1 MVYHLLCHFLH
12 KLGAILS
19 TVSGWISLLG
29 VVLANFFA
37 GYQSAIEAVVIVV
50 ALDLAW
56 AIASAVKRGT
66 FAYSYLGKE
75 SVSKLS
81 VYASV
86 IVGFVV
92 LDKLVGVALPVTTI
106 VICSLIT
113 LVELWS
119 MAGSMLIVC
128 PNMPFLR
135 LLRPILRGEI
145 AHKLRISEEKV
156 EEYLNGTVGKE

>member
-1 MVYHLLCHFLH
+1 MVYHLLCHFMH

-156 EEYLNGTVGKE
+156 EEYLSGNNIK

>member
-145 AHKLRISEEKV
+145 AHKLRISEAQV

>member
-1 MVYHLLCHFLH
+1 MIWHFLH
-12 KLGAILS
+12 KLQAILS
-19 TVSGWISLLG
+19 TFSGWVSLLG

-66 FAYSYLGKE
+66 FAYSYLAKE

-81 VYASV
+81 VYGSV

-92 LDKLVGVALPVTTI
+92 LDKIVGMALPVTTI
-106 VICSLIT
+106 VVCSLIS

-145 AHKLRISEEKV
+145 AHKLRISETQV

>member
-1 MVYHLLCHFLH
+1 MVYHLLCHFMH

-145 AHKLRISEEKV
+145 AHKLRISEAQV

>member
-1 MVYHLLCHFLH
+1 MIWHFLH
-12 KLGAILS
+12 KLQAILS
-19 TVSGWISLLG
+19 TFSGWVSLFG

-37 GYQSAIEAVVIVV
+37 RYQSAIEAVVIVV
-50 ALDLAW
+50 TLDLALT
-56 AIASAVKRGT
+56 IASAIKRGT

-81 VYASV
+81 VYGSV

-92 LDKLVGVALPVTTI
+92 LDKLVSMALPVTTI
-106 VICSLIT
+106 VVCLLIS

-119 MAGSMLIVC
+119 MAGSMLIVF

-135 LLRPILRGEI
+135 LLRPIQKGEM
-145 AHKLRISEEKV
+145 RIS
-156 EEYLNGTVGKE
+156 

>member
-19 TVSGWISLLG
+19 TISGWISLLG
-29 VVLANFFA
+29 VMLANFFA

-50 ALDLAW
+50 MLDLAW

-81 VYASV
+81 VYTSV

-106 VICSLIT
+106 LICSLIT

-145 AHKLRISEEKV
+145 AHKLRISEAQV

>member
-1 MVYHLLCHFLH
+1 MIWHFLF
-12 KLGAILS
+12 KLQAILS
-19 TVSGWISLLG
+19 TFSGWVSLLG
-29 VVLANFFA
+29 VFLANFFA

-50 ALDLAW
+50 TLDLAW
-56 AIASAVKRGT
+56 AIASAIKRGT

-81 VYASV
+81 VYGSV

-92 LDKLVGVALPVTTI
+92 LDKLVGMALPVTTI
-106 VICSLIT
+106 VVCLLIS

-119 MAGSMLIVC
+119 MAGSMLIVF

-135 LLRPILRGEI
+135 LLRPILRGEM
-145 AHKLRISEEKV
+145 RIS
-156 EEYLNGTVGKE
+156 

>member
-1 MVYHLLCHFLH
+1 MIWHFLY
-12 KLGAILS
+12 KLQAILS
-19 TVSGWISLLG
+19 TFSGWVSLLG
-29 VVLANFFA
+29 VFLANFFA
-37 GYQSAIEAVVIVV
+37 RYQSAIEAVVIVV
-50 ALDLAW
+50 TLELTW

-81 VYASV
+81 VYGSV

-92 LDKLVGVALPVTTI
+92 LDKLVGVVLPVTTI
-106 VICSLIT
+106 LICSLIS

-119 MAGSMLIVC
+119 MAGSMLIVF

-135 LLRPILRGEI
+135 LLRPILRGEM
-145 AHKLRISEEKV
+145 RIS
-156 EEYLNGTVGKE
+156 